1 MTSSSSRPLRM
12 RMRADLTAVQ
22 QSYQG
27 RDYWVVKDPLTLKY
41 FRFEEEE
48 YRLLKMLDGVTSPD
62 QIKLRFDYDF
72 APQKITMKE
81 LYQFVGMLFRSSLL
95 VSDAADQGIELKK
108 RFDKSAAAGYKQK
121 LTNILSIRF
130 RGFDPDRMLSALNPL
145 TSWFFSWPMFVLMF
159 LLGASA
165 VGLIFAQFDT
175 FEAKLPS
182 FYTFFEAKNWFWLAI
197 VMALTKVAHEFGH
210 GMACK
215 KFGGQCHEAGIMLLV
230 LTPCLYMNVSD
241 SWLLKS
247 KWQRAFIAAA
257 GMYVELIIS
266 SIAVFVWWFS
276 QPGIINQLALNV
288 IFVSSVS
295 TLVFNAN
302 PLLRYDG
309 YYILSDLLEIPN
321 LRSKATAILQR
332 FFGQLF
338 LGLESSPDPFLPR
351 QHQWLFAIYSVAAAA
366 YRWVITFS
374 IFWFIYRVLEPYG
387 FKIIGQ
393 AIAMMSVYGLI
404 GMPLVAAWKFFSTPG
419 RWNAVKQSRLA
430 FSALALA
437 MIVAAVML
445 IPIPHHV
452 YCSFRIELQNATN
465 VYVDIPGTLN
475 EIHVFPNQPVK
486 SGQAIAVLRSADLD
500 RQITQLQTQVQ
511 MASTKFKL
519 VSHAASSDGNRGEGA
534 RIAESEAA
542 LKTAA
547 RTFDQR
553 QLDTKKLTITA
564 PFDGFLFA
572 PPRREKESGEG
583 VLNLWDGIPLESKNI
598 GAWLDKKTVV
608 AKVVPD
614 MTKFKAT
621 LAVDQTDI
629 EFIRP
634 EQEIELQLRQHPLK
648 LYRTEV
654 QAFVPIK
661 MKETPPTLSSKNGGD
676 VLSVVNDQGQ
686 QVPSS
691 TTYMINVPIEIRDQ
705 IVIDGGTGVAKIYA
719 GQQTVGR
726 RIWRLLCHTFRFEL

>member
-1 MTSSSSRPLRM
+1 
-12 RMRADLTAVQ
+12 MRADLTALQ

-48 YRLLKMLDGVTSPD
+48 FRLLKMLDGKTSPD
-62 QIKLRFDYDF
+62 QIKRRFDYDF

-95 VSDAADQGIELKK
+95 VSDAANQGIELKK
-108 RFDKSAAAGYKQK
+108 RSDKANAAGWKQK

-130 RGFDPDRMLSALNPL
+130 RGFDPDRLLTAMNPF
-145 TSWFFSWPMFVLMF
+145 TAWFFTWPVFILML
-159 LLGASA
+159 LLGSGAAS
-165 VGLIFAQFDT
+165 LIFAQFDT
-175 FEAKLPS
+175 FQAKLPS
-182 FYTFFEAKNWFWLAI
+182 FYEFFEAKNWFWLAL

-210 GMACK
+210 GLVCK
-215 KFGGQCHEAGIMLLV
+215 KFGGQCHEAGVMLLV

-257 GMYVELIIS
+257 GMYVELIIAS
-266 SIAVFVWWFS
+266 VAVFIWWFS

-295 TLVFNAN
+295 TLLFNAN

-321 LRSKATAILQR
+321 LRSKATTILQR
-332 FFGQLF
+332 FFGGLL
-338 LGLESSPDPFLPR
+338 LGLEATPDPFLPR
-351 QHQWLFAIYSVAAAA
+351 RHQWLFALYSVAAAL

-374 IFWFIYRVLEPYG
+374 IFWFVYRVLEPYG
-387 FKIIGQ
+387 FKILGQ
-393 AIAMMSVYGLI
+393 AIALMAIYGLV
-404 GMPLVAAWKFFSTPG
+404 GMPIVAAWKFFSIPG
-419 RWNAVKQSRLA
+419 RWGAVKQTRLA
-430 FSALALA
+430 MSILFLAAIIAGVL
-437 MIVAAVML
+437 ML
-445 IPIPHHV
+445 PVPHNV
-452 YCSFRIELQNATN
+452 YCSFKIQLQDAANI
-465 VYVDIPGTLN
+465 YVDVPGTLV
-475 EIHVFPNQPVK
+475 EIQASANQPI
-486 SGQAIAVLRSADLD
+486 SAGQTIAVLRNRELD
-500 RQITQLQTQVQ
+500 RQITQLQTKLD
-511 MASTKFKL
+511 MASTRFKL
-519 VSHAASSDGNRGEGA
+519 VSHAASSDGSRGEGA
-534 RIAESEAA
+534 RIAESQAA

-547 RTFDQR
+547 RTLSKR
-553 QLDTKKLTITA
+553 KLDVEKLTIVA

-572 PPRREKESGEG
+572 PPRRAEKNEEG
-583 VLNLWDGIPLESKNI
+583 TLNLWDGVPLDPKNI

-614 MTKFKAT
+614 MSKFKVV
-621 LAVDQTDI
+621 LAVDQTNI

-634 EQEIELQLRQHPLK
+634 DQEIELQLRQQPMK
-648 LYRTEV
+648 LYTSTIGG
-654 QAFVPIK
+654 FVPVK
-661 MKETPPTLSSKNGGD
+661 MKQTPRTLSSKNGGD
-676 VLSVVNDQGQ
+676 ILSDVNEQGQ
-686 QVPSS
+686 QVPAS
-691 TTYMINVPIEIRDQ
+691 TTYMLSVPIEIDDA

-719 GQQTVGR
+719 GKQTIGR